1 MMATNTT
8 PLANNGR
15 HRPQR
20 DAPTGYAKAGIM
32 LFAPC
37 WPIIVGGRAGLVNFA
52 GTVAGGKMDKSRDAI
67 VTA

>member
-1 MMATNTT
+1 
-8 PLANNGR
+8 
-15 HRPQR
+15 
-20 DAPTGYAKAGIM
+20 M

-37 WPIIVGGRAGLVNFA
+37 WPIIVGGVVNFA